1 MSPNIMQITNGSN
14 GAAHFGSG
22 KVNSN
27 NGSSSGGSVFS
38 GVAKQSGNHWGQR
51 KFVNDSVR
59 SGCLQNSLNLV
70 HPLRSGSKLGGQKG
84 LKMSR

>member
-1 MSPNIMQITNGSN
+1 MSNMSPNIMQVTNGSN

-22 KVNSN
+22 KVGSN

-38 GVAKQSGNHWGQR
+38 GVAAKQHWGQR
-51 KFVNDSVR
+51 KFGNGDGSVR
-59 SGCLQNSLNLV
+59 SGLNLV
-70 HPLRSGSKLGGQKG
+70 DKLRSTTKLGSQNKG

>member
-1 MSPNIMQITNGSN
+1 MQVTNGSN

-22 KVNSN
+22 KVGSN

-38 GVAKQSGNHWGQR
+38 GVAKHSGNHWGQR
-51 KFVNDSVR
+51 KFGNGDGSVR
-59 SGCLQNSLNLV
+59 SGLNLV
-70 HPLRSGSKLGGQKG
+70 RKLGSQNKG